1 MHIYKLIRLQ
11 SIWWDSEDF
20 QKVVTYVLLTFLNS
34 ADDLPIKKKKH
45 TLLFLY
51 LVYKIDVMKID
62 VIK

>member
-34 ADDLPIKKKKH
+34 ADDLPIKKKTH